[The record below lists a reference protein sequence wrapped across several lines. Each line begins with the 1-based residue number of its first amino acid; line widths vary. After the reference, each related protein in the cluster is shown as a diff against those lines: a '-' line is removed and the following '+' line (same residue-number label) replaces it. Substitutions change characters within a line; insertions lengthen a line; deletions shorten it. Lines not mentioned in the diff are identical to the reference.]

1 MKYSE
6 AIDFLYS
13 TAPMFQSVGRQGYK
27 TGLENTFFLD
37 KHFGYPHRQFR
48 SIHIGG
54 TNGKG
59 STSHLIAA
67 VLQSAGFR
75 VGLYTSPHLKDFRER
90 IRIDGKMISKQRVS
104 SFIAKNKTLIQK
116 IQPSFFE
123 ITTSLAFNYFA
134 EQNIDIAVIEVGLGG
149 RLDCTNIVSPML
161 SVITN
166 ISLDHTD
173 MLGDTL
179 QAIAAE
185 KAGIIK
191 PHTPVVIGETD
202 EATANIFR
210 EKAYEQNSKIVFADQ
225 KYKNRH
231 LPKCQLKG
239 VYQTNN
245 IKTVLTAIDELKE
258 LGISIKHRDII
269 KGFTNVVSL
278 TGLMGRWQQIGQNPV
293 IVCDTGHNEAG
304 IRYVAEQ
311 LRNERYSRLHI
322 VFGMVADKKRDCIYP
337 LLPKDAIYYFTKPS
351 IPRAL
356 DEHILAEEA
365 SAYGLMGR
373 TYPSVRKAIAAARR
387 NAQKKDFIYIG
398 GSTFVVADAL

>member
-90 IRIDGKMISKQRVS
+90 IRIDGKMISKQKVS

-191 PHTPVVIGETD
+191 PQDRKSVV
-202 EATANIFR
+202 
-210 EKAYEQNSKIVFADQ
+210 
-225 KYKNRH
+225 
-231 LPKCQLKG
+231 
-239 VYQTNN
+239 
-245 IKTVLTAIDELKE
+245 
-258 LGISIKHRDII
+258 
-269 KGFTNVVSL
+269 
-278 TGLMGRWQQIGQNPV
+278 
-293 IVCDTGHNEAG
+293 
-304 IRYVAEQ
+304 
-311 LRNERYSRLHI
+311 
-322 VFGMVADKKRDCIYP
+322 
-337 LLPKDAIYYFTKPS
+337 
-351 IPRAL
+351 
-356 DEHILAEEA
+356 
-365 SAYGLMGR
+365 
-373 TYPSVRKAIAAARR
+373 
-387 NAQKKDFIYIG
+387 
-398 GSTFVVADAL
+398 